1 MTQPA
6 TRVPGLAL
14 ALALLTGAR
23 PAHAEPLDAAGGA
36 APPPTDSSKGESLTK
51 ETTPNGPAERFGAKG
66 QLTVAS
72 DAALVTENTV
82 VSGVSGSTTLI
93 ELEPTV
99 DYFVARSVSVGGFV
113 ETNYTSDNAGH
124 AYTLGVGARVGYN
137 FTFADLASLWPR
149 IGLSVDDTSTT
160 VTSSVA
166 TTTGAGTPATT
177 TSSSTTVQNTSLA
190 VNLFVPLMFHPV
202 AHFFCGFGP
211 FLDADL
217 TGNARA
223 TTWGGKITLGGW
235 FF

>member
-1 MTQPA
+1 MIRPVTSI
-6 TRVPGLAL
+6 PGLAL
-14 ALALLTGAR
+14 ALLLVA
-23 PAHAEPLDAAGGA
+23 AAGPARA
-36 APPPTDSSKGESLTK
+36 ADPNQVPEGPNPPPPAPGTGGSLTQ
-51 ETTPNGPAERFGAKG
+51 ETSPNGPAERFGGKG

-99 DYFVARSVSVGGFV
+99 DYFVAQNISVGGFV

-149 IGLSVDDTSTT
+149 IGLSIDDTSTT
-160 VTSSVA
+160 VNTSG
-166 TTTGAGTPATT
+166 TTGTATAS
-177 TSSSTTVQNTSLA
+177 SSSTTVQNTSLA
-190 VNLFVPLMFHPV
+190 LNAFVPLMFHPV
-202 AHFFCGFGP
+202 RHFFCGFGP
-211 FLDADL
+211 FVDADL